1 MDRIMLLA
9 GKDVPAGSE
18 FAAAVSQKERVP
30 VITAPSDY
38 AVQQPESDYS
48 AIPWNRS
55 SALSARALLLHCLN
69 MPQRLD
75 EAVLIFDEPHIAAEY
90 NHSNLT
96 DNARIIDELIIGYH
110 YVTQEILT
118 RFEQKKTRDESN
130 AAAKIVFLY
139 KANSSQ
145 ADAVANSAVR
155 AGTISS
161 PHVSAAA
168 AAFKAFAENTAAL
181 HAENPNIYPVL
192 VSCDVHTEV
201 AHKDTTLAS
210 WLCDYLDS
218 IDELKKRPAPKQ
230 LVSWIKAGAK
240 KAGGFGLF

>member
-1 MDRIMLLA
+1 MDRIILLA
-9 GKDVPAGSE
+9 GKDVPAGTE
-18 FAAAVSQKERVP
+18 FAAAVSQKGRVP
-30 VITAPSDY
+30 VTTAPSDY
-38 AVQQPESDYS
+38 AVQQPKIE
-48 AIPWNRS
+48 IPWNRS

-69 MPQRLD
+69 ISQRLD

-110 YVTQEILT
+110 YITQEILT

-130 AAAKIVFLY
+130 VAAKIVFLY

-145 ADAVANSAVR
+145 ADAVANPAVR

-230 LVSWIKAGAK
+230 LVSWIKAGTK
-240 KAGGFGLF
+240 KVGGFGLF

>member
-118 RFEQKKTRDESN
+118 RVEQKKTRDESN

-145 ADAVANSAVR
+145 ADA
-155 AGTISS
+155 
-161 PHVSAAA
+161 
-168 AAFKAFAENTAAL
+168 
-181 HAENPNIYPVL
+181 
-192 VSCDVHTEV
+192 
-201 AHKDTTLAS
+201 
-210 WLCDYLDS
+210 
-218 IDELKKRPAPKQ
+218 
-230 LVSWIKAGAK
+230 
-240 KAGGFGLF
+240 